1 MSDSDTAASDSG
13 DDGRRQL
20 RLLGVGF
27 VLSGVVTLGLA
38 NASDPRGML
47 VALLGFLGFATLVLE
62 KTQGYTPGVSFGLL
76 SGGIAVWAWPF
87 IRSGDAGFTYLGMLM
102 VVVGIVNIVFARVG
116 LYFRRLGERIGN
128 RTTGKE

>member
-1 MSDSDTAASDSG
+1 MSDSDDATGD

-27 VLSGVVTLGLA
+27 VLAGLVTLGLA

-47 VALLGFLGFATLVLE
+47 VALLGFAALVLE
-62 KTQGYTPGVSFGLL
+62 KTQGYTAGVSFGLL
-76 SGGIAVWAWPF
+76 TGGIAVWAWPL

-102 VVVGIVNIVFARVG
+102 VMVGLVNVVFARVG
-116 LYFRRLGERIGN
+116 LYFRRLGERIGE
-128 RTTGKE
+128 RTTGRE